1 MKKET
6 EFLELRKSLSQ
17 LKEGVISLSAML
29 NKHQKG
35 ELYFGINDEGKVCG
49 QTIGKKT
56 KADIIHEIQNNLKP
70 LPVHLTVDEEI
81 EEEKS
86 ILHIIAEGDDTPYS
100 AYGRYYIRINDADL
114 IMDSYQLQR
123 YFEEKEGNYLR
134 WEETPTE
141 FDIDVID
148 EDLLIEYIR
157 EANEKGRMEYV
168 YRNASE
174 ALNKLGLLSDDG
186 KLNNAGSYL
195 FSSKKPLMIKLA
207 NYPTDSRV
215 DFGEIKEFKGNI
227 FECINEAISYI
238 QNHISFKSQLTG
250 IQRVEMPEIPLR
262 AIREIVVNSFAHCS
276 YARTGDCNQY
286 SVYKSYVKIYNP
298 GSIIRNIDPKKFASG
313 EIGSKIRNPIIASV
327 LFKNG
332 YSESFGTGFD
342 RTFSLCAKNRVDFEY
357 QNDDFG

>member
-114 IMDSYQLQR
+114 IMDAYQLQR

-134 WEETPTE
+134 
-141 FDIDVID
+141 
-148 EDLLIEYIR
+148 
-157 EANEKGRMEYV
+157 
-168 YRNASE
+168 
-174 ALNKLGLLSDDG
+174 
-186 KLNNAGSYL
+186 
-195 FSSKKPLMIKLA
+195 
-207 NYPTDSRV
+207 
-215 DFGEIKEFKGNI
+215 
-227 FECINEAISYI
+227 
-238 QNHISFKSQLTG
+238 
-250 IQRVEMPEIPLR
+250 
-262 AIREIVVNSFAHCS
+262 
-276 YARTGDCNQY
+276 
-286 SVYKSYVKIYNP
+286 
-298 GSIIRNIDPKKFASG
+298 
-313 EIGSKIRNPIIASV
+313 
-327 LFKNG
+327 
-332 YSESFGTGFD
+332 
-342 RTFSLCAKNRVDFEY
+342 
-357 QNDDFG
+357 